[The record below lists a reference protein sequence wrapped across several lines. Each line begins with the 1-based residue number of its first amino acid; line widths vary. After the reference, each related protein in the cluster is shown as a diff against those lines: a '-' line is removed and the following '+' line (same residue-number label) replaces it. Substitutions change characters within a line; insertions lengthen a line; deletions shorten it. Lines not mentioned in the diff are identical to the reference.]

1 MSQYE
6 IHSCEQMME
15 LIQHVGFLPL
25 LVSGI
30 PGYSAEDMADEYCR
44 YTVLPEGGWEW
55 PLWKWKGTI
64 ISESECVYGKFFN
77 GKAGF
82 ISRRWWADF
91 CNYRRSVYP
100 LPQENSIE
108 DGIYQTI
115 REQVSVVNR
124 DLRAWCGFAGAKMR
138 SRFDGYVARL
148 QMATRVVT
156 EDFVYPHDKHG
167 KEYGWGWSLLTT
179 PEQLYGKEAC
189 VADCSPEESLARMTE
204 HLHAVLPQATDK
216 QITKLLCGGKK

>member
-15 LIQHVGFLPL
+15 LIQQVGFLPL

-44 YTVLPEGGWEW
+44 YTALPEGGWEW

-124 DLRAWCGFAGAKMR
+124 DLRAWCGFTGTKMR

>member
-15 LIQHVGFLPL
+15 LIQQVGFLPL

-64 ISESECVYGKFFN
+64 ISESDCVYGKFFN

-108 DGIYQTI
+108 DGIYQTL
-115 REQVSVVNR
+115 REQVSALNR
-124 DLRAWCGFAGAKMR
+124 DLRAWCGLTGAKMR
-138 SRFDGYVARL
+138 SRFDGYVSRL
-148 QMATRVVT
+148 QMATLVVT
-156 EDFVYPHDKHG
+156 EDFVYPRDKHG
-167 KEYGWGWSLLTT
+167 NEYGWGWSLLTT

-189 VADCSPEESLARMTE
+189 VADCSPEESLARMSK
-204 HLHAVLPQATDK
+204 HLHAVIPQATDK
-216 QITKLLCGGKK
+216 QISKLLCGGKI